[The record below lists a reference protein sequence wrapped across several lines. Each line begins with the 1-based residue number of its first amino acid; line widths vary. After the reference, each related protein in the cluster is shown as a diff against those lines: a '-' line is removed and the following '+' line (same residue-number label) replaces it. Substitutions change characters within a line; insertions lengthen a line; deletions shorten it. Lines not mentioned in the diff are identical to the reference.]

1 MFKKISLILALLVS
15 TSFAQDVHPFI
26 GSGSKAVLFSFSG
39 LSNLGANNFDGGAGM
54 KYFLTSQMALRGGL
68 LVNASG
74 STIPANP
81 GVGEVGVDGSTSSTT
96 FGIEGALEY
105 HLTTTRVTPYFGG
118 GIGFSTT
125 SNESIPAATG
135 TAPLYQVTTKNRD
148 GSGAG
153 TMINF
158 FALMGVEYFIVN
170 EISLSAEYRLG
181 YNLLSPSDEE
191 VSSNRPDF
199 VTQTTKGTSTHD
211 LYLQS
216 QGFLTLAIYF

>member
-1 MFKKISLILALLVS
+1 MFKKISLILALLFTV
-15 TSFAQDVHPFI
+15 SFAQDTHTFI
-26 GSGSKAVLFSFSG
+26 GTGSKAVLFSFSG
-39 LSNLGANNFDGGAGM
+39 LSNLGANNFEGGAGM
-54 KYFLTSQMALRGGL
+54 KYFLTAPLALRGAL

-81 GVGEVGVDGSTSSTT
+81 GAGEVGIDGSTSATT

-118 GIGFSTT
+118 GIGFSI
-125 SNESIPAATG
+125 SSDESIPPVTG
-135 TAPLYQVTTKNRD
+135 TAPLYQVTTKNRQ

-153 TMINF
+153 TTVNF

-191 VSSNRPDF
+191 VSSNRPGF

-211 LYLQS
+211 FYLNS